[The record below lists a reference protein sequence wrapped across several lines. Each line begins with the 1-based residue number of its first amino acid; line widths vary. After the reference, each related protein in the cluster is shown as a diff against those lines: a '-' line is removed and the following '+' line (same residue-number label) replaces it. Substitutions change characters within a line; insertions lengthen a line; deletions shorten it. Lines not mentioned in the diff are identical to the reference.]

1 MQTKDKILSV
11 LKNLKPKYEK
21 EGVVLLGLFGSYAQ
35 GRQTDLSDIDIVY
48 RLNYDKFSKK
58 YADGFSKLLRLDA
71 IKEDLEKR
79 LKTKVDFLPDKNK
92 IILDEV
98 LYV

>member
-21 EGVVLLGLFGSYAQ
+21 DGVVLLGLFGSYAQ
-35 GRQTDLSDIDIVY
+35 GSQTDLSDIDIVY

-58 YADGFSKLLRLDA
+58 HKDGFSKLLRLDA

-79 LKTKVDFLPDKNK
+79 LKTKVDFVPDKNK
-92 IILDEV
+92 TILDEV

>member
-21 EGVVLLGLFGSYAQ
+21 DGVVLLGLFGSYAQ

-48 RLNYDKFSKK
+48 RLNYDKFSEK
-58 YADGFSKLLRLDA
+58 YRDGFSKLLRLDA

-79 LKTKVDFLPDKNK
+79 LKTKVDFVPDKNK

>member
-21 EGVVLLGLFGSYAQ
+21 DGVVLLGLFGSYAQ

-58 YADGFSKLLRLDA
+58 YKDGFSKLLRLDA

-79 LKTKVDFLPDKNK
+79 LKTKVDFVPDKNK